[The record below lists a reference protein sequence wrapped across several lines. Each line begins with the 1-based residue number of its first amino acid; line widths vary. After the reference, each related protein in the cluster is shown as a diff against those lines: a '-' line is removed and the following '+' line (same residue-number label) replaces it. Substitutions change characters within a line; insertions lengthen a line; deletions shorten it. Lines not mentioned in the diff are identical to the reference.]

1 MSETTQLMLES
12 AERLLRDACPK
23 AVVDQVEA
31 GLRPDGLWA
40 ELEAL
45 GLLNACVPEA
55 QGGVGL
61 SLAEGLTLLRLA
73 GRYAVPA
80 PFAETLLGR
89 ALVAEAGLPE
99 TLEGMMTIAAP
110 AVQGDGYAP
119 VSFAPWARWVLLA
132 QRGPNGSVSF
142 QCLPQERLT
151 FSEPRK
157 GLTGEPE
164 SLLLA
169 SASEAPSFTSSLA
182 PSLAKLQGLL
192 ALSRAVMIA
201 GALESALDLSV
212 AYALERKQFGREIA
226 KFQAVQQQLAVLT
239 GEVAAALRAADAGLE
254 ALGSSREATAWAVA
268 KARAGEAA
276 GKGAEIAHQ
285 VHGAMGFTHEH
296 QLHHRTRRLWCWRD
310 QHGHEAYWQAELG
323 RALCAAGADALWP
336 ELTGSA

>member
-1 MSETTQLMLES
+1 MNETTQMMLES

-23 AVVDQVEA
+23 AVVDAAEGGQFPEA
-31 GLRPDGLWA
+31 LWT

-45 GLLNACVPEA
+45 GLPNACLGEG

-61 SLAEGLTLLRLA
+61 PLAEGLTLLRLA
-73 GRYAVPA
+73 GRYAVPL

-89 ALVAEAGLPE
+89 ALLGAEGPKEGLAGL
-99 TLEGMMTIAAP
+99 LTIALPSP
-110 AVQGDGYAP
+110 AGGFDP
-119 VSFAPWARWVLLA
+119 VPFAPWAQWVLVAREGADGALMLHCVA
-132 QRGPNGSVSF
+132 VKA
-142 QCLPQERLT
+142 LT
-151 FSEPRK
+151 FSDARP
-157 GLTGEPE
+157 GLAGDLEAR
-164 SLLLA
+164 LLA
-169 SASEAPSFTSSLA
+169 GVPETGGFQSPMAPTLER
-182 PSLAKLQGLL
+182 LRGLL

-201 GALESALDLSV
+201 GALESALELSV

-254 ALGSSREATAWAVA
+254 ALDSPREATAWAVA

-296 QLHHRTRRLWCWRD
+296 QLHHRTRRLWAWRD
-310 QHGHEAYWQAELG
+310 QYGHEAYWQARLG

-336 ELTGSA
+336 ELTATA

>member
-55 QGGVGL
+55 RGGVGL

-119 VSFAPWARWVLLA
+119 VPFAPWARWVLLA

-164 SLLLA
+164 SLLLG

-276 GKGAEIAHQ
+276 GKVAEIAHQ

-323 RALCAAGADALWP
+323 GALCAAGADALWP

>member
-119 VSFAPWARWVLLA
+119 
-132 QRGPNGSVSF
+132 
-142 QCLPQERLT
+142 
-151 FSEPRK
+151 
-157 GLTGEPE
+157 
-164 SLLLA
+164 
-169 SASEAPSFTSSLA
+169 
-182 PSLAKLQGLL
+182 
-192 ALSRAVMIA
+192 
-201 GALESALDLSV
+201 
-212 AYALERKQFGREIA
+212 
-226 KFQAVQQQLAVLT
+226 
-239 GEVAAALRAADAGLE
+239 
-254 ALGSSREATAWAVA
+254 
-268 KARAGEAA
+268 
-276 GKGAEIAHQ
+276 
-285 VHGAMGFTHEH
+285 
-296 QLHHRTRRLWCWRD
+296 
-310 QHGHEAYWQAELG
+310 
-323 RALCAAGADALWP
+323 RALCALGPLGAVGPEGAERFCELPVSPPERLAPLASPARASRGSPSPSCLAAHPRRRASPPPWRRAWP
-336 ELTGSA
+336 SSRVCWR

>member
-61 SLAEGLTLLRLA
+61 SLAEGLTLVRLA

-119 VSFAPWARWVLLA
+119 VPFAPWARWVLLA

-164 SLLLA
+164 SLLLG

-285 VHGAMGFTHEH
+285 VHGAMGCTHVH

>member
-1 MSETTQLMLES
+1 M
-12 AERLLRDACPK
+12 
-23 AVVDQVEA
+23 
-31 GLRPDGLWA
+31 
-40 ELEAL
+40 
-45 GLLNACVPEA
+45 
-55 QGGVGL
+55 
-61 SLAEGLTLLRLA
+61 
-73 GRYAVPA
+73 
-80 PFAETLLGR
+80 
-89 ALVAEAGLPE
+89 
-99 TLEGMMTIAAP
+99 
-110 AVQGDGYAP
+110 
-119 VSFAPWARWVLLA
+119 
-132 QRGPNGSVSF
+132 SF

-164 SLLLA
+164 SLLLG

-276 GKGAEIAHQ
+276 GKVAEIAHQ